1 MKCFIVVFST
11 CFDKRLFICFISL
24 LQFTKK
30 YLKNNFLHCEV
41 EMWSVKSGLIVGK
54 LYFKINNTEHH
65 PIQFIAQNNCFSL
78 THTQNFSLFF
88 FLSFFFV
95 FLFLCLFIVMWCI
108 SCWYTLSHTF
118 TPSKCASTSLSIYQT
133 DILTNTPQ
141 LLSVLFIC
149 TWLTL

>member
-1 MKCFIVVFST
+1 MCTVSNFNSLDLKQTFFFYSVFTSCMKCFIVVFST

-65 PIQFIAQNNCFSL
+65 PLQFIAQNNCFSL

-95 FLFLCLFIVMWCI
+95 FLFLSLFVHCYVVYILLVH
-108 SCWYTLSHTF
+108 TQSHIY
-118 TPSKCASTSLSIYQT
+118 SI
-133 DILTNTPQ
+133 
-141 LLSVLFIC
+141 
-149 TWLTL
+149 